1 MKWYRDLKIFHKV
14 ATLAGVLFI
23 GLIVIGIVF
32 NYGAGLR
39 LSAAEKQEQHNHLK
53 DNINQIEIQILQA
66 RRQEKNLIITKSIIS
81 ADKHEEHMKK
91 LYIASDKLQ
100 ENSNTPKQ
108 IQLARDIKTAA
119 TEYESTF
126 KSVVASQKKLG
137 LSENQ
142 GLQGSLRKSV
152 HSVEDDLNELG
163 RNDLMVKMLMMRRHE
178 KDFITRQ
185 DDKYITRMA
194 ARKSE
199 FEEVLGK
206 SKISKSKQE
215 NISVNMNAYHKDF
228 NAMAVGMQNITES
241 INLMNQSTNKI
252 DPLITQLEEMAKL
265 ADTENRA
272 YQKSNIRTVNS
283 LFYTGLLLLAAA
295 LSALM
300 YLAARTITQPVL
312 AMLASAEDLRNGEG
326 DLTQRLPD
334 FGNDEL
340 GQTARSLNGFLDR
353 LQRVMAEVKESIAI
367 LLNSANEISSTAQAV
382 STAANQQAASV
393 EETSASL
400 EEMTSSINQN
410 AESAKITDDIASKS
424 ARDAQEGGDAVNKA
438 VIAMK
443 SIASKIGIIDDIAYK
458 TNLLALNAAI
468 EAARAG
474 DHGKGFAV
482 VAAEVRKLAER
493 SQVSSADIGD
503 MASNSTEIS
512 VRAGEL
518 LKEIVPGINRTADLV
533 QEIAHSS
540 DEQAS
545 AVGQISEAMNL
556 MDEATQSNAS
566 ASEQLAETSEEISA
580 RIQQLNN
587 IIGYFKVNKNELQH
601 SSQANQNSNAID
613 NPALDSIRDDNYE
626 PFE

>member
-1 MKWYRDLKIFHKV
+1 MEWYRDLKIFHKMS
-14 ATLAGVLFI
+14 TLAGVLFL
-23 GLIVIGIVF
+23 GLITIGIVF

-39 LSAAEKQEQHNHLK
+39 SKALEKQEQY
-53 DNINQIEIQILQA
+53 NQLQYNTDKIEIQILQA
-66 RRQEKNLIITKSIIS
+66 RRQEKNLIINRSIIAS
-81 ADKHEEHMKK
+81 DKHADHMKK
-91 LYIASDKLQ
+91 LYLATENLQ
-100 ENSNTPKQ
+100 DNARTPKQ
-108 IQLARDIKTAA
+108 IQLARDIKAA
-119 TEYESTF
+119 AENYQLTF
-126 KSVVASQKKLG
+126 KNLVKNQKKLG
-137 LSENQ
+137 LDENQ

-152 HSVEDDLNELG
+152 HSVEDDLNEID
-163 RNDLMVKMLMMRRHE
+163 RRDLMIKTLMMRRHE
-178 KDFITRQ
+178 KDFFAREE
-185 DDKYITRMA
+185 DKYVTRMA
-194 ARKSE
+194 ARKVE
-199 FEEVLGK
+199 FEELLNK
-206 SKISKSKQE
+206 SKLPSSKKEMITSH
-215 NISVNMNAYHKDF
+215 MNAYHRDF
-228 NAMAVGMQNITES
+228 NSMVTGIKEISLSMQS
-241 INLMNQSTNKI
+241 MRDSVNKI
-252 DPLITQLEEMAKL
+252 DPLVAQLEDMANL
-265 ADTENRA
+265 AKTENRT
-272 YQKSNIRTVNS
+272 YQISNTKTVNR
-283 LFYTGLLLLAAA
+283 LFYTALLLLAVA
-295 LSALM
+295 LTTLM
-300 YLAARTITQPVL
+300 YLAARSITQPVL

-334 FGNDEL
+334 FGKDEL

-353 LQRVMAEVKESIAI
+353 LQRVMAEVKESIAV

-424 ARDAQEGGDAVNKA
+424 AKDAKDGGEAVNKA

-443 SIASKIGIIDDIAYK
+443 SIAGKIGIIDDIAYK

-493 SQVSSADIGD
+493 SQISAAEIGS
-503 MASNSTEIS
+503 MAEQSTEIS
-512 VRAGEL
+512 AKAGDL

-533 QEIAHSS
+533 QEISHAS

-545 AVGQISEAMNL
+545 AVGQISDAMNL

-566 ASEQLAETSEEISA
+566 ASEQLAETSAEISA

-587 IIGYFKVNKNELQH
+587 IIGYFKVNSSELSHPTKTQDNSFAEH
-601 SSQANQNSNAID
+601 SVAT
-613 NPALDSIRDDNYE
+613 SIRDDNYE